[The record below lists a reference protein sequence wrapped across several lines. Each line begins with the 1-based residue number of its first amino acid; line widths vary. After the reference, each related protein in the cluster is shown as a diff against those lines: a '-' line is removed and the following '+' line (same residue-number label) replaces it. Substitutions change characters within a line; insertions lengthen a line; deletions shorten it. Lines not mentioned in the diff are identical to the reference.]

1 MLIEINGKMQVKE
14 IKKQFHY
21 WFPNLKIEFF
31 RTEHSGNE
39 AQSKSEQL
47 SNEFL
52 IHDLESVKYGDF
64 QFESNMTVKAFE
76 DKFKDEFGLNIQV
89 FRKSGA
95 VYIET
100 TKSDSMTLEQAE
112 GEASLT
118 PGSNEDES
126 LDLTDRDKWE

>member
-1 MLIEINGKMQVKE
+1 MPIKD

-31 RTEHSGNE
+31 RTEQSGNE

-47 SNEFL
+47 SNEFM
-52 IHDLESVKYGDF
+52 IQDLAGVKYGDF
-64 QFESNMTVKAFE
+64 QFESQMTVKLFE
-76 DKFKDEFGLNIQV
+76 EKFRDEFGLNVQV

-112 GEASLT
+112 GEASLI
-118 PGSNEDES
+118 PGANEDEPR
-126 LDLTDRDKWE
+126 DLTDRDKWE